1 MKGSNPGYLLK
12 SFLLYPKLQP
22 KLVLTLLLFRGV
34 SDISS
39 AYNFLKFRSTIYIK
53 SSTSLT
59 VHAVTFSS
67 QGSFP
72 SAKYRFAHLFSS
84 IFVFVFSLPD
94 ILSFFQQEKKI
105 FFFVVFKYLVV
116 VLFCRSVTWFVIFKG
131 PSSTVGIS
139 IFYFL
144 FFFDRAAYLE
154 QLVIWSR
161 FALLFCMK
169 KLQNWFFHLGFF
181 SFSLI

>member
-1 MKGSNPGYLLK
+1 MTPWH
-12 SFLLYPKLQP
+12 
-22 KLVLTLLLFRGV
+22 
-34 SDISS
+34 
-39 AYNFLKFRSTIYIK
+39 KFGIQFAKIQIHYSHQ

-94 ILSFFQQEKKI
+94 ILSFFQQEKKNL
-105 FFFVVFKYLVV
+105 FFVVFKYLVV

-169 KLQNWFFHLGFF
+169 KLQNSFFHLGFF
-181 SFSLI
+181 LFLWFKKKRATK

>member
-1 MKGSNPGYLLK
+1 
-12 SFLLYPKLQP
+12 
-22 KLVLTLLLFRGV
+22 
-34 SDISS
+34 
-39 AYNFLKFRSTIYIK
+39 
-53 SSTSLT
+53 LT
-59 VHAVTFSS
+59 VHAVTS
-67 QGSFP
+67 QGSFHQQNID
-72 SAKYRFAHLFSS
+72 SLTFFSS
-84 IFVFVFSLPD
+84 IFVFVFSLPG

-154 QLVIWSR
+154 QLVI
-161 FALLFCMK
+161 
-169 KLQNWFFHLGFF
+169 
-181 SFSLI
+181 

>member
-1 MKGSNPGYLLK
+1 MKKIVWIWSHNLQWKFKSLAGNFTWGNKFVNNTQLCFAFDTSSKISRTKFEYSLKVMESNPGYLLK
-12 SFLLYPKLQP
+12 SFLLYRKLQP

-84 IFVFVFSLPD
+84 IFVFVFFPFRTFFHFFSKKKK
-94 ILSFFQQEKKI
+94 SFFCC
-105 FFFVVFKYLVV
+105 F
-116 VLFCRSVTWFVIFKG
+116 
-131 PSSTVGIS
+131 
-139 IFYFL
+139 
-144 FFFDRAAYLE
+144 
-154 QLVIWSR
+154 
-161 FALLFCMK
+161 
-169 KLQNWFFHLGFF
+169 
-181 SFSLI
+181 

>member
-1 MKGSNPGYLLK
+1 MESNPGYLLK
-12 SFLLYPKLQP
+12 SFLLYRKLQP

-84 IFVFVFSLPD
+84 IFVFVFFPYRTFFHFFSKKKK
-94 ILSFFQQEKKI
+94 SFFV
-105 FFFVVFKYLVV
+105 VVFKYLVV

-139 IFYFL
+139 IFYF
-144 FFFDRAAYLE
+144 F
-154 QLVIWSR
+154 
-161 FALLFCMK
+161 
-169 KLQNWFFHLGFF
+169 
-181 SFSLI
+181 